1 MQKEEAIKKINETLK
16 SLSAN
21 DLKEKIFF
29 DGEIYDAYSK
39 IIDILQKAKE
49 ELIIIDG
56 YADKSLLD
64 IIRNINIPVTL
75 ITKNKYEE
83 KSVNDILDLNH
94 WFAIYR
100 FFYSVKKIAQAIE
113 YE

>member
-1 MQKEEAIKKINETLK
+1 MTLPPIRK
-16 SLSAN
+16 SRSVRAV
-21 DLKEKIFF
+21 I
-29 DGEIYDAYSK
+29 
-39 IIDILQKAKE
+39 
-49 ELIIIDG
+49 
-56 YADKSLLD
+56 
-64 IIRNINIPVTL
+64 TL